1 MDFNNILKLQKDFFN
16 SNKTKEVTYRIN
28 ELKRLKSVLQKNEAL
43 LYEAIDKDFK
53 KSKKETYLTEL
64 SLIYHEIDIA
74 VKKVKKWSRKKRVA
88 VSIANLP
95 AKAYIVPEP
104 LGVSLI
110 IGAWNYPYQLSIA
123 PAIAAIAAGCTVIL
137 KPSELPAHTSAVM
150 KRIINENFDP
160 HFFTV
165 IEGGVEETTALLKLD
180 FDKIFFTGSVPVGKI
195 VYQAAA
201 EHLTPVTLELGGKS
215 PAIITADAD
224 IDMTAK
230 RLVWSKFL
238 NAGQTCIAPDYVLV
252 EESIKS
258 KFLDAVV
265 ARIKTSDYQTQNEN
279 YTQIIN
285 QKNYDRLVALIDN
298 KKVYYGGKSNAASRI
313 IEPTILSDVSWEDRI
328 MEDEIFGPILPVVT
342 FNDIDEAIAKIKSKP
357 KPLSCYV
364 YTKSADVKKR
374 IVSEISFGGGAINDS
389 VMHVVEPSLPFGG
402 VGHSGMGN
410 YHGKFGFDAF
420 SHHKSVLQKSFWI
433 ELNLKHP
440 PYTDFKFKWLKRLI
454 G

>member
-1 MDFNNILKLQKDFFN
+1 MDFKNILKLQKDFFTT
-16 SNKTKEVTYRIN
+16 NKTKEVAFRIN

-74 VKKVKKWSRKKRVA
+74 VKKVKKWSRKKRVS

-137 KPSELPAHTSAVM
+137 KPSELPASTSAVM
-150 KRIINENFDP
+150 KKIINENFDP

-252 EESIKS
+252 EESIKA

-265 ARIKTSDYQTQNEN
+265 ARIKTSDYQTENEN

-285 QKNYDRLVALIDN
+285 QKNFDRLVDLIDD
-298 KKVYYGGKSNAASRI
+298 KKVYYGGKSNTASRTI
-313 IEPTILSDVSWEDRI
+313 QPTILSDVFWEDTV
-328 MEDEIFGPILPVVT
+328 MEDEIFGPILPVLT
-342 FNDIDEAIAKIKSKP
+342 FKDIDEAIAKIKSRP

-364 YTKSADVKKR
+364 YTKSANVKKR

-389 VMHVVEPSLPFGG
+389 VMHIVEPSLPFGG
-402 VGHSGMGN
+402 VGHSGIGN